1 MYPFHAGV
9 ILHGGQSAVFAA
21 ARNRCLKRIQ
31 KLILHIKIATF
42 ATMIDHATIQR
53 ILDAA
58 DITEVVS
65 DFITLRRRGV
75 NMLGLCP
82 FHNEKTPSF
91 TVSPAKGIFKCFG
104 CGKGG
109 NAVNFIMEHE
119 SLGYPDALKFLARKY
134 HIDVVEEEET
144 GEQKQLK
151 DERESLMIVSGFA
164 QKYFTRVL
172 WEENEGRTIGLS
184 YFRERSFRD
193 DIVKKFELGYA
204 PDGKAPFTEAAQRQ
218 GYKMEFLEK
227 AGLTIKRD
235 DWVRDRFAGRVM
247 FPIHNLAGRVIAFGG
262 RILKEDPKAA
272 KYLNSPESEIYHKSH
287 VLYGIFQ
294 ARREIA
300 RAEKCYLVEGYTDV
314 LSMHQ
319 AGIENVVASS
329 GTALTPDQ
337 IRLIRRFTPN
347 ITIIYDGDAA
357 GIKASMRGIDLV
369 LEEGMNVK
377 VLLLPDGE
385 DPDSFARKNGASGFG
400 EYIRENETD
409 FIRFKTR
416 LLLKNA
422 EKDPIAKARLITD
435 VIRSVA
441 VIPDTITRSVYI
453 KECSLLLEVNEDIL
467 YAEVRKQKHKQ
478 NDDFRKKEMRGNR
491 EVPPPPPE
499 VVNPEQVVEA
509 KPVEFHVEET
519 EYLRFL
525 LKHCKTVLYEDEG
538 EHPGQVLQTTAG
550 QYMVEELEHDDLLPD
565 NPLFKKIFYEVKENL
580 HNDDFDPWKYFV
592 YHSNSEVSRLAT
604 DLLSEK
610 HIESRRWTK
619 AGAFTEKEEDILD
632 YLIPRIIYEY
642 KLRRVKLMLADILK
656 AIDRASRENNFDQ
669 VIDEQSKYM
678 NLKQVEKFLSDKL
691 GNRAII

>member
-1 MYPFHAGV
+1 V
-9 ILHGGQSAVFAA
+9 
-21 ARNRCLKRIQ
+21 
-31 KLILHIKIATF
+31 
-42 ATMIDHATIQR
+42 IDHSTIQR

-65 DFITLRRRGV
+65 EFVTLRRRGV

-109 NAVNFIMEHE
+109 NAVNFIMEHD
-119 SLGYPDALKFLARKY
+119 SLSYPEALKWLARK
-134 HIDVVEEEET
+134 HNIDVVEEEET
-144 GEQKQLK
+144 EEQKQLK
-151 DERESLMIVSGFA
+151 DERESLMIVSSFA
-164 QKYFTRVL
+164 QKYFTRNL

-193 DIVKKFELGYA
+193 DILKKFEVGYS
-204 PDGKAPFTEAAQRQ
+204 PDGKTPFTEAAQKQ

-227 AGLTIKRD
+227 TGLSIKRD

-262 RILKEDPKAA
+262 RILKDDPKAA
-272 KYLNSPESEIYHKSH
+272 KYLNSPESEIYHKSK

-294 ARREIA
+294 AKREIA

-329 GTALTPDQ
+329 GTALTTEQ
-337 IRLIRRFTPN
+337 IRLVKRFTPN

-357 GIKASMRGIDLV
+357 GIKASLRGIDLV

-385 DPDSFARKNGASGFG
+385 DPDSFAKKKGASGFR
-400 EYIRENETD
+400 EYIDENETD
-409 FIRFKTR
+409 FIQFKTR
-416 LLLKNA
+416 LLLKDA
-422 EKDPIAKARLITD
+422 EKDPVAKARLISE

-453 KECSLLLEVNEDIL
+453 KECSKLLDVNEEIL
-467 YAEVRKQKHKQ
+467 YTEVRKQKHKQ
-478 NDDFRKKEMRGNR
+478 NDEYRKKEFRGQR
-491 EVPPPPPE
+491 EPAFAPPASTPQTVPPE
-499 VVNPEQVVEA
+499 I
-509 KPVEFHVEET
+509 KPLELVIEELEF
-519 EYLRFL
+519 LRFL
-525 LKHCKTVLYEDEG
+525 LKHCNTVIFEEEG
-538 EHPGQVLQTTAG
+538 ENPNEIVEVKVSE
-550 QYMVEELEHDDLLPD
+550 YMIEELENDDLVPENL
-565 NPLFKKIFYEVKENL
+565 LFRKIFYEVKDNI
-580 HNDDFDPWKYFV
+580 NNQQFDPWKHFI
-592 YHSNSEVSRLAT
+592 YHADSEVSKLAT

-610 HIESRRWTK
+610 FIESKRWTK
-619 AGAFTEKEEDILD
+619 AGAFTEKEEEILD
-632 YLIPRIIYEY
+632 FLVPRIVYEY
-642 KLRRVKLMLADILK
+642 KLRRIKMMMADIEL
-656 AIDRASRENNFDQ
+656 AIGIASKENDFDRIIE
-669 VIDEQSKYM
+669 EQSKYM
-678 NLKQVEKFLSDKL
+678 NLKRVEKFLSEKL
-691 GNRAII
+691 GSRAIN